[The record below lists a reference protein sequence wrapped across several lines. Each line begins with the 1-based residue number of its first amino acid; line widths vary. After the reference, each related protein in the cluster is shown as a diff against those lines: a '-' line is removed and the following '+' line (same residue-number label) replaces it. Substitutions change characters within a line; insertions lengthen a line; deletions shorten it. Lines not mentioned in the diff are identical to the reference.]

1 MNALTLANMVRNFN
15 KIVDEAILCGELQ
28 PGEQVIT
35 HGKTDKLYYRKCE
48 IPAGSVGATLVHKYD
63 HVSTCLKGDLIL
75 VDQDGVRHAVSA
87 GDVFITKAG
96 TQRAVIAL
104 TDVAFMTVH
113 AVDDIDMDHVE
124 ETLGCRSMTEYHHLL
139 EAA

>member
-1 MNALTLANMVRNFN
+1 MNALMLANLVRNFS
-15 KIVDEAILCGELQ
+15 KVVDEAIVSGELL
-28 PGEQVIT
+28 PGEQTIT

-48 IPAGSVGATLVHKYD
+48 IPAGSVGATYVHKMD

-75 VDQDGVRHAVSA
+75 VDQDGTRHSVKA

-113 AVDDIDMDHVE
+113 AVDDIDLSQVE
-124 ETLGCRSMTEYHHLL
+124 ETLGCRSMQEYQRLL

>member
-1 MNALTLANMVRNFN
+1 MNALMLANIVRHFD
-15 KIVDEAILCGELQ
+15 KVIDEAIACGDLL
-28 PGEQVIT
+28 PGEQTIT

-48 IPAGSVGATLVHKYD
+48 IPAGSVGATLVHKFD
-63 HVSTCLKGDLIL
+63 HISTCLKGDLIL
-75 VDQDGVRHAVSA
+75 VDQDGVRHSVSA

-113 AVDDIDMDHVE
+113 AVDDIDLSHVE
-124 ETLGCRSMTEYHHLL
+124 ETLGCRSMAEYRNLL